1 MIIKTLSMHTTV
13 VLVACGAVGCAA
25 NDSVDVFESGVKTD
39 PRPWTHESFD
49 AGDDKFTFAV
59 FADLSGG
66 ERDRVFEIA
75 VAQLN
80 LLRPELIMNVGDLIE
95 GVSKDET
102 ALAAEWDSFD
112 ERAQAATA
120 PIFYAGGNHDLTGEL
135 YQQVWEQRYGHRYY
149 HFVYKN
155 VLFLVLDT
163 EDNTPERMQE
173 IFELRNQAVAIY
185 KSEGKEAFAKTEYA
199 NLPER
204 TAGAISPEQAAYF
217 ESVIESHPDVRWTF
231 LFMHKPAWQK
241 DGENTFSSIETALA
255 NRPYTVFT
263 GHVQAFGYEERNG
276 RDHIRLSTTGGEQF
290 PEIARSADQVALVTV
305 DDAGV
310 NIAQLLMSGIL
321 DKTGHIPLEGDN
333 VCFEKAVCGAD

>member
-1 MIIKTLSMHTTV
+1 MSIKTISKLIAL
-13 VLVACGAVGCAA
+13 VLVACGAGGCAA
-25 NDSVDVFESGVKTD
+25 DVSVDEFESAVETD
-39 PRPWTHESFD
+39 PRPWTHENFD
-49 AGDDKFTFAV
+49 ADDDKFTFAV

-95 GVSKDET
+95 GVSKDEA

-112 ERAQAATA
+112 ERARAATA

-155 VLFLVLDT
+155 VLFLVFDT
-163 EDNTPERMQE
+163 EDNTPERTQE
-173 IFELRNQAVAIY
+173 IFELRNKAVEIY
-185 KSEGKEAFAKTEYA
+185 KTEGKEAFAKTEYA

-217 ESVIESHPDVRWTF
+217 ESVIEGHPDVRWTF

-241 DGENTFSSIETALA
+241 DGENTFSSIEAALA
-255 NRPYTVFT
+255 SRPYTVFT
-263 GHVQAFGYEERNG
+263 GHVQAFG
-276 RDHIRLSTTGGEQF
+276 
-290 PEIARSADQVALVTV
+290 
-305 DDAGV
+305 
-310 NIAQLLMSGIL
+310 
-321 DKTGHIPLEGDN
+321 
-333 VCFEKAVCGAD
+333 